1 MAAMDVSVVQF
12 RQRNIPVRVE
22 FRLHSDY
29 VEFSMA
35 GIRSN
40 TNGFNVGYALLP
52 NEFDYRTF
60 RAGDGFVLF
69 PLLLVSGLT
78 IFGLLMP
85 ENPVY
90 SMLGFMVVSG
100 LVCCAIG
107 YGLRRV
113 LRRAYTVL
121 PTSAGNLLIV
131 KDAQHDRILTELQ
144 ARRVAALRKSIVIN
158 PALPPWMEVKRFKCL
173 REDGIISD
181 EEFETYRER
190 ILAAL
195 EETAERVAHVVP
207 SHALH

>member
-1 MAAMDVSVVQF
+1 MLMAAMDVSVVQF

-90 SMLGFMVVSG
+90 SMLGFMVVPDLSAARSG
-100 LVCCAIG
+100 TACDASFG
-107 YGLRRV
+107 E
-113 LRRAYTVL
+113 
-121 PTSAGNLLIV
+121 PTRCSP
-131 KDAQHDRILTELQ
+131 HP
-144 ARRVAALRKSIVIN
+144 
-158 PALPPWMEVKRFKCL
+158 PATC
-173 REDGIISD
+173 
-181 EEFETYRER
+181 
-190 ILAAL
+190 
-195 EETAERVAHVVP
+195 
-207 SHALH
+207 